1 MCRYGGLWVRLVII
15 LCMPRSAGK
24 VHVVRVKKSH
34 VNKQGRRR
42 EYQSVYLRRTYR
54 DGGKVCN
61 ETVANLS
68 VLPEAAVAAVEAT
81 LKGQTLV
88 AAGSEFTLARS
99 LRHGDVAAMA
109 AMARKLGLAG
119 LLGPAGRARD
129 LVVALIVS
137 RVVRP
142 KPKLSTL
149 SWWAD
154 TTLGVDLGVA
164 EASTDEIYAA
174 MDWLVG
180 RQEAIEKTLADKHL
194 APEVNPS
201 RMALFD
207 LTSSWVTGRCC
218 ELAARGYSRDGKK
231 GCEQIEYGVLCD
243 PQGRPVAVRVFGGNT
258 ADPQSFTEIVTVVK
272 DKLAIDKLVLVGDRG
287 MITSA
292 RIDALRELSDNPDTP
307 TDFDW
312 ITALRAPAIAK
323 LARDDGPLQMSLF
336 DAQDLAEI
344 THPDYPGE
352 RLIACR
358 NPALAAERARKRED
372 LLQATEKLLAA
383 ITKRVAAGTWP
394 GPTRSARPTA
404 KPSAPTRW
412 ASTST
417 ARSPTP
423 PSPTSVTTTA
433 SPPKP
438 PSTASTCCAPASR
451 RHPRSRRRGGRLQEP
466 RQHRTRLSHHQ
477 IRRPRPTADPPPPR
491 RPRQSTRADLHARLL
506 PHLAPTKG
514 LGATDLHRR
523 NTPHPGQPRRPRAA
537 FRSRQSQSLHQTRR
551 SRQPAKRVPRPARP
565 PRDPHPR
572 PDPLPRHQ
580 HRNRQT
586 HRGHPHP
593 APRLRTHR
601 YPDPPHYLRVAKTTT
616 HRNQRIPRSNRG
628 FT

>member
-1 MCRYGGLWVRLVII
+1 
-15 LCMPRSAGK
+15 MPRSTGK

-34 VNKQGRRR
+34 VDKQGRRR

-54 DGGKVCN
+54 DGPKVCN

-68 VLPEAAVAAVEAT
+68 LLPEAAVAAVEAT

-99 LRHGDVAAMA
+99 LRHGDVAAVA

-119 LLGPAGRARD
+119 LLGPACRARD
-129 LVVALIVS
+129 LVIALIVS

-149 SWWAD
+149 AWWPD

-164 EASTDEIYAA
+164 DASTDEIYAA
-174 MDWLVG
+174 MDWLAG
-180 RQEAIEKTLADKHL
+180 RQEEIEKELAAKHL
-194 APEVNPS
+194 APEANPS

-243 PQGRPVAVRVFGGNT
+243 PAGRPVAVRVFSGAT
-258 ADPQSFTEIVTVVK
+258 ADPESFTEIVKVVT
-272 DKLAIDKLVLVGDRG
+272 DKLGIDKLVLVGDRG
-287 MITSA
+287 MITTA
-292 RIDALRELSDNPDTP
+292 RIDALRELNNNPETP

-358 NPALAAERARKRED
+358 NPALAAERARKRQD

-383 ITKRVAAGTWP
+383 IAERVTAGTLRGAGKIGEAVGTAIGKYKMGKHFRREITDTHFTYQRDRDRIAAEAALDGIYVLRTSVDADTLDPAGVVEGYKNLANIERDFRIIKSDDLDLRPIHHRLDDRVKAHVLICMLACYLVWHLRKAWAPLTFTDQTPPKRDNPVAPAQRSAAAQAKASTKHDAAGNPVRGFRDLLDHLATL
-394 GPTRSARPTA
+394 TRDRIRYHDTDIEID
-404 KPSAPTRW
+404 KLTD
-412 ASTST
+412 
-417 ARSPTP
+417 PTP
-423 PSPTSVTTTA
+423 TQRRAFELIDSPIPLT
-433 SPPKP
+433 
-438 PSTASTCCAPASR
+438 
-451 RHPRSRRRGGRLQEP
+451 
-466 RQHRTRLSHHQ
+466 
-477 IRRPRPTADPPPPR
+477 I
-491 RPRQSTRADLHARLL
+491 
-506 PHLAPTKG
+506 
-514 LGATDLHRR
+514 
-523 NTPHPGQPRRPRAA
+523 AA
-537 FRSRQSQSLHQTRR
+537 
-551 SRQPAKRVPRPARP
+551 
-565 PRDPHPR
+565 
-572 PDPLPRHQ
+572 
-580 HRNRQT
+580 
-586 HRGHPHP
+586 
-593 APRLRTHR
+593 
-601 YPDPPHYLRVAKTTT
+601 
-616 HRNQRIPRSNRG
+616 
-628 FT
+628 